1 MRKRVLKISAVIL
14 GIAAVAIVAV
24 CLWARSQIMGSL
36 AQLDG
41 ERPVHGISSEIKVER
56 DSLGIPTIHASSRK
70 DLAFATGFLHAQDRF
85 FQMDLLRRNSA
96 GELAELAGPDVAAAD
111 TQVRV
116 NRFRDVARR
125 VVDKSSGQEREVL
138 LAYADG
144 VNAGLDALDTKP
156 FEYLLLGAKPAPW
169 KPEDSVLVMFSMYL
183 DLQGPDFQN
192 ESRLGL
198 MHDVLP
204 GPMFEFLAPRGTE
217 WDAPMQGEAFAV
229 APIPGPD
236 VFDTRKQNLVARA
249 DLNPTDRFSDSGIGH
264 LGSNNWALSGKHTA
278 DGRAFVANDMH
289 LGIRVPHI
297 WYRASFVWHDDPK
310 DKQEHRITGVSL
322 PGAPVMIV
330 GSNGH
335 VAWGFTNS
343 QGDWVDV
350 VLIDVDPNDKD
361 SYLTP
366 KGPRKF
372 DHHEEI
378 IKVKG
383 APDVVRDVVSTI
395 WGPVVDHD
403 YKDRPRVLRWVAH
416 DTDGVNMGLVHI
428 ESAATLEEAMRL
440 ANLTGSPAQ
449 NFVVA
454 DDKGRI
460 GWTIMGRI
468 PRRVGFEGRLP
479 TSWADGKHRWD
490 GYLKPEEYP
499 KIVDPAD
506 GRIWTAN
513 ARVVAGDDLA
523 KMGDGFYDLGARA
536 RQIRD
541 DLKAVDKAKESDMLK
556 IQLDDRALFLVR
568 WQKLLLDTL
577 TSEAIKADPRRG
589 ELKKLVE
596 NWGGHASIDS
606 VGFRAVRAFRLHLI
620 TELSDVLVSPCKK
633 YDKNFSIAGLDRTEG
648 PVWRLVSERPAHLI
662 DPRFKDWNSLL
673 LAAADDVIDRATKN
687 NAPLSD
693 FTWGRFN
700 TTRIHH
706 PLSAAVSAAAS
717 WLDMPAHELA
727 GDSDNMPRIQA
738 PAMGASE
745 RMTVSPGHESDGYLH
760 MPCGQSGHPF
770 SSNYA
775 DELAAWEE
783 GKPTPFLPGAT
794 VHTLVLK
801 PAA

>member
-1 MRKRVLKISAVIL
+1 MRKRLLKISAIL
-14 GIAAVAIVAV
+14 LGIVAV
-24 CLWARSQIMGSL
+24 VIIGLCLWIRGEIMGSL

-41 ERPVHGISSEIKVER
+41 ERPVKGIAADVKVER
-56 DSLGIPTIHASSRK
+56 DNLGIPTIRAANRK
-70 DLAFATGFLHAQDRF
+70 DLAYATGFVHAQDRF

-96 GELAELAGPDVAAAD
+96 GELAEIAGPDVAAAD
-111 TQVRV
+111 KKVRV
-116 NRFRDVARR
+116 HRFRDVARR

-144 VNAGLDALDTKP
+144 VNAGLAALASKP
-156 FEYLLLGAKPAPW
+156 FEYLLLGATPAPW
-169 KPEDSVLVMFSMYL
+169 KPEDCVLVMFSMYL
-183 DLQGPDFQN
+183 DLQGTDFEN
-192 ESRLGL
+192 EARLGL
-198 MHDVLP
+198 MHDLLP

-217 WDAPMQGEAFAV
+217 WDAPVQGQAFAA
-229 APIPGPD
+229 APIPGPE
-236 VFDTRKQNLVARA
+236 VFDTRKQNLVALA
-249 DLNPTDRFSDSGIGH
+249 DLSPTDRFSDAGIGH
-264 LGSNNWALSGKHTA
+264 PGSNNWALSAKHTT

-297 WYRASFVWHDDPK
+297 WYRASFVWHDSPQ
-310 DKQEHRITGVSL
+310 DKQDKRMTGVSL
-322 PGAPVMIV
+322 PGTPVMVV

-350 VLIDVDPNDKD
+350 VLIDVDPHDND

-366 KGPRKF
+366 KGSKKF

-378 IKVKG
+378 VKVKG
-383 APDVVRDVVSTI
+383 APDVVLDVVSTI
-395 WGPVVDHD
+395 WGPIFDHD
-403 YKDRPRVLRWVAH
+403 YKGRPRAIRWVAN
-416 DTDGVNMGLVHI
+416 DTDGVNMGLMHI
-428 ESAATLEEAMRL
+428 ESAPTLEEAMRL
-440 ANLTGSPAQ
+440 ANLTGAPAQ

-460 GWTIMGRI
+460 AWTIMGRI
-468 PRRVGFEGRLP
+468 PRRVGFDGRLP

-499 KIVDPAD
+499 RIVDPAE

-513 ARVVAGDDLA
+513 ARVVSGDDLA

-536 RQIRD
+536 QQIRD
-541 DLKAVDKAKESDMLK
+541 DLKAIDKAKETDMLK
-556 IQLDDRALFLVR
+556 IQLDDRAVFLTR
-568 WQKLLLDTL
+568 WQKLLVDTL
-577 TSEAIKADPRRG
+577 TPEAIKADPRRG
-589 ELKKLVE
+589 ELKKLVD

-606 VGFRAVRAFRLHLI
+606 VGFRAVRSFRLHLLA
-620 TELSDVLVSPCKK
+620 ELSDVLVSPCKK
-633 YDKNFSIAGLDRTEG
+633 VVPNFSIAGLDRTEG
-648 PVWRLVSERPAHLI
+648 PIWRLVSERPAHLI
-662 DPRFKDWNSLL
+662 DPRYKDWNALL
-673 LAAADDVIDRATKN
+673 LAAADDVIARANKDGRQI
-687 NAPLSD
+687 SG
-693 FTWGRFN
+693 FTWGQFN
-700 TTRIHH
+700 TTRILH
-706 PLSAAVSAAAS
+706 PLSAAVPALSG

-727 GDSDNMPRIQA
+727 GDWDNMPRIQA

-745 RMTVSPGHESDGYLH
+745 RMTVSPGHEADGYLH

-770 SSNYA
+770 SPHYA
-775 DELAAWEE
+775 DAHAAWEE